1 MLTNGDAQVKQ
12 SARSRKTRRPSQL
25 DFEVLLFA
33 PTSGQRVYSAA
44 RRGLEIALA
53 SVLLIVTAPFLLLA
67 ALGVKL
73 SSKGPAIYVQSRV
86 GQGERVFTMYKLR
99 TMVDNCESLTGPRWC
114 MPDDPRITWFGK
126 ILRRSHVD
134 ELPQLLNVLK
144 GEMSLV
150 GPRPERP
157 EIVAELED
165 EIPGYTQRHAVLPGI
180 TGLAQVHLPPDTD
193 FDSVRRK
200 LIYDLYYVRRFGPWL
215 DVRLLVCTA
224 LRAFALPFRIA
235 GALCFVPSKRTVE
248 ETAAKSPKETTKRCK
263 CCNQC
268 RMECWIDAHD

>member
-1 MLTNGDAQVKQ
+1 MLTNGDAQVKE

-25 DFEVLLFA
+25 DFDVLLSA
-33 PTSGQRVYSAA
+33 PTRGQRIYSGV
-44 RRGLEIALA
+44 RRGIENVLAL
-53 SVLLIVTAPFLLLA
+53 VLLTATAPFLILA

-73 SSKGPAIYVQSRV
+73 TSKGPAIYTQSRV
-86 GQGERVFTMYKLR
+86 GRDERVFTMYKLR

-114 MPDDPRITWFGK
+114 MPDDPRITWFGR
-126 ILRRSHVD
+126 ILRRTHLD

-165 EIPGYTQRHAVLPGI
+165 EIPGYMQRHAVLPGI

-193 FDSVRRK
+193 FESVRRK
-200 LIYDLYYVRRFGPWL
+200 LNYDLYYVRRFGPWL

-224 LRAFALPFRIA
+224 LRALAIPFRIA
-235 GALCFVPSKRTVE
+235 GALCLVPSKIAVEGTVA
-248 ETAAKSPKETTKRCK
+248 TPPRETTKRSS
-263 CCNQC
+263 
-268 RMECWIDAHD
+268 RAAA

>member
-1 MLTNGDAQVKQ
+1 MLTNGDAQVKE

-25 DFEVLLFA
+25 DFDVLLPA
-33 PTSGQRVYSAA
+33 PTRSQRLYGAI
-44 RRGLEIALA
+44 RRGIEITLA
-53 SVLLIVTAPFLLLA
+53 FVLLAATAPFMFLA

-73 SSKGPAIYVQSRV
+73 TSKGPGIYTQARV
-86 GQGERVFTMYKLR
+86 GRDERVFTMYKLR

-114 MPDDPRITWFGK
+114 MPDDPRITWFGW
-126 ILRRSHVD
+126 ILRRTHLD

-157 EIVAELED
+157 EFVAELED

-193 FDSVRRK
+193 VDSVRRK
-200 LIYDLYYVRRFGPWL
+200 LVYDLYYVRRFGPWL
-215 DVRLLVCTA
+215 DFRLLVCTA
-224 LRAFALPFRIA
+224 LRALAIPFRIA
-235 GALCFVPSKRTVE
+235 GALCMVPSKSAVE
-248 ETAAKSPKETTKRCK
+248 GKAAKPPRETSSRPS
-263 CCNQC
+263 
-268 RMECWIDAHD
+268 RAAA